1 MSAVWDLKPQE
12 RWWMYKVGWS
22 GLEFGVTHVVTRTG
36 LPRDEVRKSK
46 PIKKESE
53 RKGRKQGK
61 SEECCSF
68 HNSGVTTVV
77 SEEIQVRD

>member
-1 MSAVWDLKPQE
+1 MSVIWDLKPQA

-61 SEECCSF
+61 SEECLSEAKE
-68 HNSGVTTVV
+68 VV
-77 SEEIQVRD
+77 STIQG